1 MRISNIEIIIY
12 MKKVL
17 LLLLTASVIAVNAQ
31 TPIPPKGKKW
41 VPVRELTDEFN
52 GDKLDGSKWD
62 DYHPHWEGRAPSK
75 FLKGNAF
82 VEDGYLKLR
91 STLMKDPSTV
101 EDKFKDMWVNSA
113 ACVSKQR
120 TAKPGY
126 YYEARIKASSL
137 SMTSSFWFRVGQY
150 SEIDIIEHVGNPSV
164 EKRQEDL
171 PYEFGTNTHYYGPE
185 KGPKP
190 KGTKWHMPTRGR
202 DEFHV
207 YGMWWKPD
215 GKELVFYHNGE
226 EINRLVPRV
235 PLQEDLKM
243 VFDTEVFPFATAGVA
258 HIGLPLV
265 ENLNDNT
272 KNTMLVDWVRTYK
285 LVKGKDPRKPK
296 DAFKPYLRNGTY
308 AIASPDK
315 KNVILAREPEKFNA
329 VMVPK
334 GDWNDQRWDLQHV
347 SNNTYLIKNHG
358 NGRFLQVDSANC
370 ESSLITSDK
379 FSGETNQQ
387 WKIVKMDKEYLI
399 FPLDCRR
406 ETLEWKVGKL
416 PKVDL
421 ATTKPGSKNQKWTF
435 IEAN

>member
-1 MRISNIEIIIY
+1 
-12 MKKVL
+12 MKKIYTLVL
-17 LLLLTASVIAVNAQ
+17 ILIGAITNAQ

-41 VPVRELTDEFN
+41 APVKELTDEFN
-52 GDKLDGSKWD
+52 GEKLDASKWD

-101 EDKFKDMWVNSA
+101 KDKFKDMWVNSA
-113 ACVSKQR
+113 ACVSKQK
-120 TAKPGY
+120 TAQPGY

-137 SMTSSFWFRVGQY
+137 SMTSSFWFRVGNY

-215 GKELVFYHNGE
+215 GKELVFYHNGK
-226 EINRLVPRV
+226 EINRLEPRV
-235 PLQEDLKM
+235 PLKENLKM

-285 LVKGKDPRKPK
+285 LVKGTDPRKPK
-296 DAFKPYLRNGTY
+296 KEIKPFVPNGTY
-308 AIASPDK
+308 AIAATNK
-315 KNVILAREPEKFNA
+315 KNVILAREPEKFSA
-329 VMVPK
+329 VMVEK
-334 GDWNDQRWDLQHV
+334 GDWNDQKWDVQHLGDNV
-347 SNNTYLIKNHG
+347 YTFKNHG
-358 NGRFLQVDSANC
+358 NSRFLQINSDDCDQEVAL
-370 ESSLITSDK
+370 SSEK
-379 FSGETNQQ
+379 FSGEKNQK
-387 WKIVKMDKEYLI
+387 WKIVKMDKYFLI
-399 FPLDCRR
+399 FPLSCPRK
-406 ETLEWKVGKL
+406 TFEWSNTNMSKVK
-416 PKVDL
+416 L
-421 ATTKPGSKNQKWTF
+421 ATTKPGSENQKWMF
-435 IEAN
+435 IKAN

>member
-1 MRISNIEIIIY
+1 
-12 MKKVL
+12 MKKVTL
-17 LLLLTASVIAVNAQ
+17 LLFTVSVFLANAQ

-41 VPVRELTDEFN
+41 APVKELTDEFN
-52 GDKLDGSKWD
+52 NGKLDASKWD

-82 VEDGYLKLR
+82 VEDGFLKLR

-101 EDKFKDMWVNSA
+101 KDKFKDMWVNSA
-113 ACVSKQR
+113 ACVSKQNS
-120 TAKPGY
+120 AKPGY

-137 SMTSSFWFRVGQY
+137 SMTSSFWFRVGKF

-164 EKRQEDL
+164 EKRQADL

-207 YGMWWKPD
+207 YGMWWKPN
-215 GKELVFYHNGE
+215 GKELIFYHNGE

-235 PLQEDLKM
+235 PLTENLKM

-258 HIGLPLV
+258 HIGLPLP
-265 ENLNDNT
+265 ENLNDNS

-296 DAFKPYLRNGTY
+296 DQFKPYLKNGTY
-308 AIASPDK
+308 AIEALNK
-315 KNVILAREPEKFNA
+315 QVILSRKPENFVA
-329 VMVPK
+329 MMTAK
-334 GDWNDQRWDLQHV
+334 GDWNDQKWNIQHV
-347 SNNTYLIKNHG
+347 GDNTYIIQNHG
-358 NGRFLQVDSANC
+358 HTRFLQTENVDCKEGSIL
-370 ESSLITSDK
+370 SSDE
-379 FSGETNQQ
+379 FSGESNQK
-387 WKIVKMDKEYLI
+387 WKIAKSGKNYLI
-399 FPLDCRR
+399 FPVDCR
-406 ETLEWKVGKL
+406 TKVLEWKDGNKL
-416 PKVDL
+416 VLADL
-421 ATTKPGSKNQKWTF
+421 KQNNNNQLWNFT
-435 IEAN
+435 EAN